1 MTNMATAS
9 WILQSGRIEPYVSLD
24 EVKFSATAS
33 AIDFSNLVENGSQ
46 AVQDRSLAELIVR
59 ASAMADL
66 FTMGQYGSLNAT
78 INTENGRYRPNRLG
92 QVIINPYFTP
102 ILAVT
107 DFQIGWGPG
116 QGMYDVTITND
127 TCSIEREQFI
137 VTYASNIG
145 LSVGPITIAGGNW
158 APDAELFAEW
168 TYINGWANSFTT
180 STTMAGSYEITV
192 NDSTGIFPGMNMTI
206 WDGMNDEYVLVDS
219 SFVIGSTTVPLT
231 NPTRFKH
238 GAGVNF
244 SAMPA
249 TIKQAVIHFV
259 VGLVKQRGQGGLVLN
274 ELGEP
279 SAVTPKAQASAEDM
293 MAAYDLL
300 DQYRIVW
307 ARS

>member
-1 MTNMATAS
+1 MATAS

-78 INTENGRYRPNRLG
+78 INTENGRYRPNRYG

-116 QGMYDVTITND
+116 QGMYDITINND

-137 VTYASNIG
+137 VTYASSIG
-145 LSVGPITIAGGNW
+145 LTVGPLTIAGGNW
-158 APDAELFAEW
+158 APDAELFA
-168 TYINGWANSFTT
+168 
-180 STTMAGSYEITV
+180 
-192 NDSTGIFPGMNMTI
+192 
-206 WDGMNDEYVLVDS
+206 
-219 SFVIGSTTVPLT
+219 
-231 NPTRFKH
+231 
-238 GAGVNF
+238 
-244 SAMPA
+244 
-249 TIKQAVIHFV
+249 
-259 VGLVKQRGQGGLVLN
+259 
-274 ELGEP
+274 
-279 SAVTPKAQASAEDM
+279 
-293 MAAYDLL
+293 
-300 DQYRIVW
+300 
-307 ARS
+307 

>member
-1 MTNMATAS
+1 MATAS
-9 WILQSGRIEPYVSLD
+9 WILQSGRIEPYVSLE

-33 AIDFSNLVENGSQ
+33 AVDFSNLVENGSA
-46 AVQDRSLAELIVR
+46 AVQDRSLTELIVR

-66 FTMGQYGSLNAT
+66 HCMGQYGSLNAT
-78 INTENGRYRPNRLG
+78 YDTENGRYRPNRLG

-107 DFQIGWGPG
+107 NFMIGWGPG
-116 QGMYDVTITND
+116 QGLYDVTITPD

-137 VTYASNIG
+137 VTYASSIG

-180 STTMAGSYEITV
+180 DVMPAGSTEITI

-206 WDGMNDEYVLVDS
+206 WDGMLDEYVQVDS
-219 SFVIGSTTVPLT
+219 SFVFGSTTVPLV
-231 NPTRFKH
+231 NPTKFKH
-238 GAGVNF
+238 GRGVNF

-259 VGLVKQRGQGGLVLN
+259 VALVKQRGQGGLIIN

-279 SAVTPKAQASAEDM
+279 SAVTPKAQSSAEDM